1 MTLAD
6 AAQRVTRAE
15 RRTPARSAR
24 RRRLSGGA
32 LLELVA
38 LLAVAVA
45 LLAPVVWMVIT
56 SFKTTNDTFAV
67 PPKVFFTPTLE
78 HYQAIIRDG
87 TVPRAL
93 LNSVIVAVA
102 STLLAIGLGVPAA
115 YALARFDFRGKRDL
129 WFWFIS
135 NRFLLPIAVALPFYL
150 LGRNLG
156 MLDTHLA
163 LVLVYLTF
171 NVPLVV
177 WLCVDQFRGITRDI
191 EEAAYVDGLGVY
203 AAFRRIALPLAAP
216 GIVVAAILCFIFS
229 WNEFLFALVL
239 TRDSAK
245 TAPVEAAN
253 FMTGFG
259 VRWGPMMATGTLI
272 VLPIIIFAG
281 VLSKRLVKGLTM
293 GAGK

>member
-6 AAQRVTRAE
+6 AAQRTTRPK
-15 RRTPARSAR
+15 RRGPARPAGRPRRMGSAV
-24 RRRLSGGA
+24 
-32 LLELVA
+32 LELVV
-38 LLAVAVA
+38 LLAVAAV
-45 LLAPVVWMVIT
+45 LLAPVVWMIMT

-67 PPKVFFTPTLE
+67 PPKLFFTPTLE
-78 HYQAIIRDG
+78 HYQAIIQDG

-102 STLLAIGLGVPAA
+102 STLLAIVLGVPAA

-150 LGRNLG
+150 LGRNLAL
-156 MLDTHLA
+156 LDTHLV

-171 NVPLVV
+171 NVPLVI
-177 WLCVDQFRGITRDI
+177 WLCVDQFRAITRDI

-203 AAFRRIALPLAAP
+203 GTFRRIALPLAAP
-216 GIVVAAILCFIFS
+216 GIAVAAILCFIFS

-239 TRDSAK
+239 TRDAAK

-259 VRWGPMMATGTLI
+259 IRWGPMMATGTLI
-272 VLPIIIFAG
+272 VLPIIVFAG

>member
-1 MTLAD
+1 
-6 AAQRVTRAE
+6 V
-15 RRTPARSAR
+15 
-24 RRRLSGGA
+24 
-32 LLELVA
+32 LELVV
-38 LLAVAVA
+38 LLAVAAV
-45 LLAPVVWMVIT
+45 LLAPVVWMIMT

-67 PPKVFFTPTLE
+67 PPKLFFTPTLE
-78 HYQAIIRDG
+78 HYQAIIQDG

-102 STLLAIGLGVPAA
+102 STLLAIVLGVPAA

-150 LGRNLG
+150 LGRNLAL
-156 MLDTHLA
+156 LDTHLV

-171 NVPLVV
+171 NVPLVI
-177 WLCVDQFRGITRDI
+177 WLCVDQFRAITRDI

-203 AAFRRIALPLAAP
+203 GTFRRIALPLAAP
-216 GIVVAAILCFIFS
+216 GIAVAAILCFIFS

-239 TRDSAK
+239 TRDAAK

-259 VRWGPMMATGTLI
+259 IRWGPMMATGTLI
-272 VLPIIIFAG
+272 VLPIIVFAG